1 MEGLRFL
8 KERVASLIRDSS
20 RGTGVTQFDS
30 MPIKGRH
37 MLLHGYRRFL
47 VTAAIL
53 GVVYLLVPMS
63 GRIAVRSSSTLAV
76 LRGQNSSFS
85 APATATPA
93 PLSQQNGAGG
103 IRTISTTSREPAATC
118 TSPVPNPLDPACW
131 AQETA
136 KSLAQWLA
144 QAILSAL
151 QPTID
156 SIAHHSLNIITQTPL
171 LGQNGAG
178 SSLDA
183 TIVTLWRWA
192 IGVVDAALAI
202 FLILGGYTVMV
213 RGRTQE
219 MIDVGV
225 HLLFAVVAA
234 NFSLLFMQLFVQ
246 IENGLCDGVIHL
258 QQLTILTNTITAVL
272 QGNLLGSSLL
282 LFVLGLV
289 LGIMVLLI
297 AWQMLVRM
305 ALLSALVVLAG
316 PAMLCFASRFTYA
329 WGRLWAGLFAGTLFV
344 QFFQVVVLALG
355 SMLVAS
361 LSTGDFFHID
371 KTLLTLL
378 VSIAIFSLVLQI
390 PGLMRQWAIRPIT
403 QAATS
408 TAEGISGRA
417 EFLSRYGTTT
427 ALRMALL

>member
-1 MEGLRFL
+1 MEVLRFL
-8 KERVASLIRDSS
+8 RERVASLIRDSS
-20 RGTGVTQFDS
+20 RGIGVTQFDR
-30 MPIKGRH
+30 MPAKQRH
-37 MLLHGYRRFL
+37 TILHGSRRFL
-47 VTAAIL
+47 AIVAIL
-53 GVVYLLVPMS
+53 VVVSLLALAS
-63 GRIAVRSSSTLAV
+63 RGSTVRSGSTQATV
-76 LRGQNSSFS
+76 RISAATTT
-85 APATATPA
+85 APAPH
-93 PLSQQNGAGG
+93 SQQKGAGG
-103 IRTISTTSREPAATC
+103 MEMVSSSSREPATTC
-118 TSPVPNPLDPACW
+118 TSPVPNPFDPACW

-156 SIAHHSLNIITQTPL
+156 SIAHNSLNIITQTPL

-178 SSLDA
+178 SPLDT

-192 IGVVDAALAI
+192 ISVVDAALAI

-219 MIDVGV
+219 VIDVGL

-329 WGRLWAGLFAGTLFV
+329 WGRLWAGLFAGTLFI

-355 SMLVAS
+355 SMLVSS
-361 LSTGDFFHID
+361 LSTGDLFHID

-378 VSIAIFSLVLQI
+378 VSIAVFSLVLQI
-390 PGLMRQWAIRPIT
+390 PGLMRQWAIRPIV

-408 TAEGISGRA
+408 TAEGITGRA
-417 EFLSRYGTTT
+417 EFLSRYGTTI
-427 ALRMALL
+427 ALKMALL

>member
-1 MEGLRFL
+1 M
-8 KERVASLIRDSS
+8 V
-20 RGTGVTQFDS
+20 
-30 MPIKGRH
+30 
-37 MLLHGYRRFL
+37 
-47 VTAAIL
+47 
-53 GVVYLLVPMS
+53 
-63 GRIAVRSSSTLAV
+63 SSTL
-76 LRGQNSSFS
+76 
-85 APATATPA
+85 
-93 PLSQQNGAGG
+93 
-103 IRTISTTSREPAATC
+103 REPAATW
-118 TSPVPNPLDPACW
+118 TSPVPNPFDPACG

-151 QPTID
+151 RPTID
-156 SIAHHSLNIITQTPL
+156 SIAHNSLNIITQTPL

-178 SSLDA
+178 SPLDA

-219 MIDVGV
+219 IIDVGL

-234 NFSLLFMQLFVQ
+234 NFSLLFMQLFVE

-329 WGRLWAGLFAGTLFV
+329 WGRLWAGLFAGTLFI

-355 SMLVAS
+355 SMLVSS
-361 LSTGDFFHID
+361 LSTGDLFHID

-378 VSIAIFSLVLQI
+378 VSIAVFSLVLQI
-390 PGLMRQWAIRPIT
+390 PGLMRQWAIRPIA

-417 EFLSRYGTTT
+417 EFLSRSATTI